1 MKDLNLDKFVGDAIK
16 VEEGEI
22 ETLRPPPIEPFDI
35 MMGGSPF
42 TFADDDEGRSLFNL
56 IDANA
61 FRLQSLG
68 IL

>member
-1 MKDLNLDKFVGDAIK
+1 MKDLNLDKFVDDAIK

-22 ETLRPPPIEPFDI
+22 ETLRPPPVEPFDV
-35 MMGGSPF
+35 MMAPF